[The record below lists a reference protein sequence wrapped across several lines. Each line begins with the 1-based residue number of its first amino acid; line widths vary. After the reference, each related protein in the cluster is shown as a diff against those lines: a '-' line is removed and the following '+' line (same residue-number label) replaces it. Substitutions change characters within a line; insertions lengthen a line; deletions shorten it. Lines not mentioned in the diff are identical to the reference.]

1 MPNPLYQQYGK
12 QNQSNPMIRRLEE
25 FRRTFNGNPQQ
36 MVQNL
41 INSGRIS
48 QQQVNQYAQQA
59 NEIYRAL
66 GNRNK

>member
-1 MPNPLYQQYGK
+1 MPNPLYQQLGN
-12 QNQSNPMIRRLEE
+12 QNQNNPMIRRLEE

-48 QQQVNQYAQQA
+48 QQQVNKYAQKA
-59 NEIYRAL
+59 NEIYRFL